1 MLACG
6 VREVA
11 RRPLSRRP
19 LYSGTEA
26 SRLRSRPHRF
36 AALAA
41 LLSAFSTAGCAYQL
55 DTAFS
60 KTDADVEQ
68 TGSIGRPDRQ
78 VTAANVVAPSETDL
92 AYARAVAADVVGH
105 GAKDASIPWENPNTG
120 AGGNITAARRFL
132 QRGLSDLPRFFG
144 ELCARAGAGLV
155 AGRSLP
161 LGARQMGSQEPAAVQ
176 TGLSEPAFS
185 APPLIQWI
193 AGRFLKSH
201 INESNSIG
209 RRGWP
214 EKPNGVHGGCV
225 IPMRCWV

>member
-1 MLACG
+1 VLACG

-19 LYSGTEA
+19 LYSGTGA

-36 AALAA
+36 AVLAA

-60 KTDADVEQ
+60 KADADVEQ

-105 GAKDASIPWENPNTG
+105 GAKDASIPWENPNELAATSPRSPLLTARAPSLAAIFWRAMC
-120 AGGNITAARRFL
+120 AGRRRPGCRAKLAARRTAN
-132 QRGLSDLPRFFG
+132 GKS
-144 ELCARAGAGLV
+144 GAC
-155 AGRSLP
+155 GRSNRAKR
-161 LGARQMGSQEPAAVQ
+161 ARILRAA
-176 TGLSEPAFS
+176 AD
-185 APPLIQWI
+185 
-193 AGRFLKSH
+193 
-201 INESNSIG
+201 
-209 RRGWP
+209 
-214 EKPNGVHGGCV
+214 
-225 IPMRCWV
+225 PMDCRAVPQVPH

>member
-1 MLACG
+1 MRRSKSPVGLYPVGLYIVEPERRAYAR
-6 VREVA
+6 VRIVS
-11 RRPLSRRP
+11 LSLQRCC
-19 LYSGTEA
+19 
-26 SRLRSRPHRF
+26 RL
-36 AALAA
+36 
-41 LLSAFSTAGCAYQL
+41 FSTAGCAYQL

-60 KTDADVEQ
+60 KADADVEQ
-68 TGSIGRPDRQ
+68 TGSIARPDRQ

-120 AGGNITAARRFL
+120 AGGNITPLAASYSEGSHR
-132 QRGLSDLPRFFG
+132 PRFSG

-185 APPLIQWI
+185 APLLIQWI

-209 RRGWP
+209 RRAGP
-214 EKPNGVHGGCV
+214 KNRTESMGDAGSL
-225 IPMRCWV
+225 